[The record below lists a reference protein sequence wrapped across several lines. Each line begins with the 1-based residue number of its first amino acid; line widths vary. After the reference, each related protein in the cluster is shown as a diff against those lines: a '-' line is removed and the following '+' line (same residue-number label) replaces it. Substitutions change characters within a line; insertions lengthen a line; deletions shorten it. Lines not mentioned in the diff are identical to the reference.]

1 MNKFIIE
8 VPDDVDINT
17 LGDVVFHP
25 ETGFSDGMDVKIYAA
40 DSRDFC
46 LPEVNGNEG

>member
-25 ETGFSDGMDVKIYAA
+25 ETGFSDGMDVKLYAA
-40 DSRDFC
+40 DGRDFS
-46 LPEVNGNEG
+46 LSEANDNE